1 MPGYRLPNI
10 IMTLYVMC
18 NSFQRRLPLERIA
31 HTLGKDNMLKYIR
44 TGSIQK
50 ILRYN
55 QKEKSSPIIGRINFS
70 RPEFV
75 KC

>member
-1 MPGYRLPNI
+1 VPDYRLPNI
-10 IMTLYVMC
+10 IMAFYVMC

-31 HTLGKDNMLKYIR
+31 HTLEKDNMLKYIR

-55 QKEKSSPIIGRINFS
+55 QIIGRIQFS
-70 RPEFV
+70 RPKFF
-75 KC
+75 